1 VEAWR
6 ANGEGHVFPGPP
18 AEWTADQR
26 RLVSLTKEY
35 GAAFTALSM
44 RGHEPPK
51 QEILEDY
58 RRFREWWGAYSEN
71 PEIGENPY
79 KKYSEGFS
87 VKR

>member
-1 VEAWR
+1 MEAWR